1 MLERLIIMAGLFD
14 RFGSGNNV
22 SVHNFQAV
30 LALRAEGEIND
41 AQALTLIN
49 ERLPES
55 NPLAGAEIT
64 DANAILSA
72 LNGKATAIDKV
83 RYYLK
88 VNSANM
94 LVEEGL
100 SLATDSNWRGIVEI

>member
-1 MLERLIIMAGLFD
+1 MAGLFD
-14 RFGSGNNV
+14 RFSSEFNV

-49 ERLPES
+49 ERLPGS

-72 LNGKATAIDKV
+72 LNGKASAIEKV

-94 LVEEGL
+94 LAEQGA
-100 SLATDSNWRGIVEI
+100 SLATDTSWRGIVEI